1 MSRGAIADY
10 WQYFLFAVF
19 VTLFVVPISGCSVF
33 MAAKQPPAK
42 NIELFKIGTPRDELI
57 AEFGAPY
64 ISEENDGKQV
74 EIFLFVQ
81 GYSKA
86 VKTGR
91 VVFHTVADV
100 MTLGL
105 WEIIGTPTEM
115 AFNGNNMAFHVSY
128 DENDH
133 VDEVNVL
140 RKK

>member
-1 MSRGAIADY
+1 MGILKR
-10 WQYFLFAVF
+10 YFLFAAL
-19 VTLFVVPISGCSVF
+19 VTLFVAPMSGCSVF
-33 MAAKQPPAK
+33 MAAKQPVTK

-64 ISEENDGKQV
+64 ISEENDGKQI
-74 EIFLFVQ
+74 EMFLFVQ
-81 GYSKA
+81 GYSKV

-91 VVFHTVADV
+91 IIFHSVADV

-105 WEIIGTPTEM
+105 WEIVGIPTEM
-115 AFNGNNMAFHVSY
+115 VFNGNKMAFHVSY

>member
-1 MSRGAIADY
+1 
-10 WQYFLFAVF
+10 
-19 VTLFVVPISGCSVF
+19 
-33 MAAKQPPAK
+33 MAAKQPVAK

-64 ISEENDGKQV
+64 ISEENNGKQI
-74 EIFLFVQ
+74 EMFLFVQ

-91 VVFHTVADV
+91 IIFHSVADI

-105 WEIIGTPTEM
+105 WEIVGVPTEM
-115 AFNGNNMAFHVSY
+115 VFNGNNMAFHVSY
-128 DENDH
+128 DTNDR

>member
-1 MSRGAIADY
+1 MSILKR
-10 WQYFLFAVF
+10 YFLF
-19 VTLFVVPISGCSVF
+19 VTLIALFVVPVSGCSVF
-33 MAAKQPPAK
+33 MAAKQPSAK
-42 NIELFKIGTPRDELI
+42 NIELFKIGTSRDELI

-74 EIFLFVQ
+74 EMFLFVQ

-91 VVFHTVADV
+91 VIFHSVADV

-105 WEIIGTPTEM
+105 WEIVGIPTEM
-115 AFNGNNMAFHVSY
+115 VFNGNKMAFHVSY
-128 DENDH
+128 DANDY
-133 VDEVNVL
+133 VDEVNIL

>member
-1 MSRGAIADY
+1 M
-10 WQYFLFAVF
+10 YFKEIFSF
-19 VTLFVVPISGCSVF
+19 CSAHCIVCCPCIRMF
-33 MAAKQPPAK
+33 SIYGRKATGRK
-42 NIELFKIGTPRDELI
+42 NIELFKIGTPRDELM

-74 EIFLFVQ
+74 EMFLFVQ

-91 VVFHTVADV
+91 VIFHSVADV

-105 WEIIGTPTEM
+105 WEIVGIPTEM
-115 AFNGNNMAFHVSY
+115 VFNGNNMAFHVSY
-128 DENDH
+128 DANDY
-133 VDEVNVL
+133 VDEVNIL

>member
-1 MSRGAIADY
+1 MSR
-10 WQYFLFAVF
+10 YFLFAALIA
-19 VTLFVVPISGCSVF
+19 LFVVPVSGCSVL
-33 MAAKQPPAK
+33 MAAKQPTAK

-64 ISEENDGKQV
+64 ISEVNDGKQT
-74 EIFLFVQ
+74 EMFLFVQ

-91 VVFHTVADV
+91 IIFHSVADV

-105 WEIIGTPTEM
+105 WEIVGIPTEM
-115 AFNGNNMAFHVSY
+115 IFNGNKMAFHVIY
-128 DENDH
+128 NENDY

>member
-1 MSRGAIADY
+1 MSR
-10 WQYFLFAVF
+10 YFLFAALIA
-19 VTLFVVPISGCSVF
+19 LFVVPVSGCSVF
-33 MAAKQPPAK
+33 MAAKQPTAK

-57 AEFGAPY
+57 SEFGAPY

-74 EIFLFVQ
+74 EMFLFVQ

-91 VVFHTVADV
+91 IIFHSVADV

-105 WEIIGTPTEM
+105 WEIVGVPTELV
-115 AFNGNNMAFHVSY
+115 FNGNKMAFHVSY
-128 DENDH
+128 DANDH